1 MKKLNIFLDID
12 DVVAAWQESY
22 CREFNKKPA
31 KSWDENREEMN
42 YHLSL
47 LKKRKSFWINIPIKH
62 FPNFQPNGYLSA
74 RSIPKSWTKEFM
86 QRNKIPG
93 RSNINQVPWNVS
105 KINKLKE
112 FGVDIFIDDKL
123 ETFLDC
129 NKNGIFCL
137 LMDASHN
144 QLYETNLRI
153 YDLNYKTIL
162 EKYNQYSKNEF
173 RQL

>member
-31 KSWDENREEMN
+31 KSWNENREEMN

-47 LKKRKSFWINIPIKH
+47 LKKRRSFWINIPIKH

-86 QRNKIPG
+86 RRNKIPG

-112 FGVDIFIDDKL
+112 MKVDIFIDDKV
-123 ETFLDC
+123 ETFMDC
-129 NKNGIFCL
+129 HKAGIFCL
-137 LMDASHN
+137 LMDACHN
-144 QLYETNLRI
+144 QNVDTPYRI
-153 YDLNYKTIL
+153 YNLDINEIMKKYK
-162 EKYNQYSKNEF
+162 EWQ
-173 RQL
+173 